1 MSEIT
6 LDTNQMDWT
15 EATSYPEGTKI
26 KVLRDEGEA
35 RSTLLRLPPGFH
47 LDSHS
52 HTCCEQHFVL
62 EGKYESG
69 GKEYGP
75 GAYQCIP
82 PHTDHG
88 PFSSREGAVVLVV
101 WEG

>member
-15 EATSYPEGTKI
+15 ETPLYPEGAKI

-35 RSTLLRLPPGFH
+35 LSVLLRMQPGFQ
-47 LDSHS
+47 LDTHS

-62 EGKYESG
+62 EGKYESH

-82 PHTDHG
+82 AHTGHG
-88 PFSSREGAVVLVV
+88 PFSSREGAVVLVI